1 MTRPLHSL
9 ALPIALAFSSVIA
22 AAQSPAEKTLLVR
35 AKSLAAG
42 GQLEIA
48 VQIWQQVLL
57 ADAAN
62 QEALAGIAKADME
75 MGKTGD
81 AEKYLQRL
89 RSAGGSAEEIAT
101 IKAMAGLRPQAER
114 LNDARRLAQ
123 VGRYPEALR
132 IYRNVF
138 GDQPPPSAYALAY
151 FDTEAAIPEERPQAI
166 AGLRKLK
173 EQFPGDFR
181 YAVTLGRVLTYDP
194 KTRPEGVAILRQYDK
209 VPEAHSALEQ
219 AETWNRQSTI
229 TVTTNSSESDQAK
242 SPAAAISPVARAYR
256 ALNAGHIEEAGR
268 EFQSVLVRQPG
279 NRAAQAGMGY
289 VYLQQKQFGQAASA
303 FEKARASG
311 AKGLEDAISTARF
324 WQSMAE
330 AGSALQAKDSAL
342 AMKSYRAA
350 LVLKPSD
357 GQALEGLAGALA
369 LAGDYAQAIR
379 LFEKIVQEE
388 PQDWNAWRGLFLA
401 QSSADDA
408 QGAQE
413 ALATDERMPEGIR
426 LKLASDFEYLRILA
440 QDNLAMGRGA
450 EAERVLQQALHLPFP
465 DEGRGLPVD
474 QQLQYAGLLMM
485 AKKYEAALRLY
496 RQAIALDEKHAE
508 PWLALIAAEHEIG
521 QDTEALATAGQT
533 PQLIRDQEQKD
544 PSFLALIGS
553 IYQSQGDMERAQTY
567 LEQALSAAA
576 FPRPKVAFQLASI
589 YTARGLYQKA
599 YPIYRDELEHNPDS
613 LQAWAGVLSTL
624 HQSAH
629 DQEAL
634 EKLEFMPEAVRLR
647 LEQEASY
654 LRTLA
659 AIQAASGRPEAAAG
673 TFLRLASVYR
683 KQKLPMPP
691 GDQLQY
697 GWLLLKIRDN
707 DRLYSVVSELSASQ
721 GLSKEQDTEARRL
734 WSSWSIQRANDTFAA
749 GDQRRSLAILQA
761 AAQSFPKDRNVENAL
776 AVDLRAG
783 EAKPALAIY
792 LTLDMSQATIAEY
805 QGAIGAALAAHD
817 RKRAAAWLQ
826 TAMDR
831 YHDDPIILKM
841 AAQLEQSRGHNTRA
855 AEYYKAALGAMGPP
869 AGTAAEAQ
877 FTPDQ
882 RLMELLVPGTR
893 LISSAFSGVETSQR
907 PGNSGM
913 APVTE
918 RQRIE
923 DQLAVIQGASSSWV
937 GGDSGVSYRSGQP
950 GYDRLAIYSAGL
962 EASNMIAPGLRTTV
976 ITRPVLLESGQAT
989 SAATFQQGTLP
1000 AGTLSGSQSASG
1012 LGGEIQVSTSSFGAA
1027 LGYSP
1032 HGFLVE
1038 NVIGRLSIHPQLA
1051 HFTLDFS
1058 RTPIL
1063 DTQLS
1068 YAGLRDLGSRS
1079 STSPGN
1085 IWGGMIA
1092 NSGELHLAFGD
1103 EKSGWYAQGGGQY
1116 ITGHHVEENRRVD
1129 GDSGI
1134 YWAVWNRPEYGHLS
1148 LGVNLFGMSY
1158 EHNLGY
1164 FTYGQGG
1171 YFSPGAYGLAG
1182 VPFTFNGHH
1191 GPRFHYRVA
1200 GSLGV
1205 QAFKEDASP
1214 FYPLDPVLQSRNNN
1228 PYYAENTT
1236 VGGNYNFAAEGAYL
1250 LAGHWYVGGFT
1261 EFNNSRDYASDKI
1274 GFFVRYVARPQ
1285 PALGDSGPTG
1295 LFPVEGLRPLQV
1307 P

>member
-1 MTRPLHSL
+1 M
-9 ALPIALAFSSVIA
+9 
-22 AAQSPAEKTLLVR
+22 PAGE
-35 AKSLAAG
+35 
-42 GQLEIA
+42 
-48 VQIWQQVLL
+48 
-57 ADAAN
+57 
-62 QEALAGIAKADME
+62 
-75 MGKTGD
+75 
-81 AEKYLQRL
+81 
-89 RSAGGSAEEIAT
+89 
-101 IKAMAGLRPQAER
+101 
-114 LNDARRLAQ
+114 
-123 VGRYPEALR
+123 
-132 IYRNVF
+132 
-138 GDQPPPSAYALAY
+138 
-151 FDTEAAIPEERPQAI
+151 
-166 AGLRKLK
+166 
-173 EQFPGDFR
+173 
-181 YAVTLGRVLTYDP
+181 
-194 KTRPEGVAILRQYDK
+194 
-209 VPEAHSALEQ
+209 
-219 AETWNRQSTI
+219 
-229 TVTTNSSESDQAK
+229 
-242 SPAAAISPVARAYR
+242 
-256 ALNAGHIEEAGR
+256 
-268 EFQSVLVRQPG
+268 
-279 NRAAQAGMGY
+279 
-289 VYLQQKQFGQAASA
+289 
-303 FEKARASG
+303 
-311 AKGLEDAISTARF
+311 
-324 WQSMAE
+324 
-330 AGSALQAKDSAL
+330 
-342 AMKSYRAA
+342 
-350 LVLKPSD
+350 
-357 GQALEGLAGALA
+357 
-369 LAGDYAQAIR
+369 
-379 LFEKIVQEE
+379 
-388 PQDWNAWRGLFLA
+388 
-401 QSSADDA
+401 
-408 QGAQE
+408 
-413 ALATDERMPEGIR
+413 
-426 LKLASDFEYLRILA
+426 
-440 QDNLAMGRGA
+440 
-450 EAERVLQQALHLPFP
+450 
-465 DEGRGLPVD
+465 
-474 QQLQYAGLLMM
+474 
-485 AKKYEAALRLY
+485 
-496 RQAIALDEKHAE
+496 
-508 PWLALIAAEHEIG
+508 
-521 QDTEALATAGQT
+521 
-533 PQLIRDQEQKD
+533 
-544 PSFLALIGS
+544 
-553 IYQSQGDMERAQTY
+553 
-567 LEQALSAAA
+567 
-576 FPRPKVAFQLASI
+576 
-589 YTARGLYQKA
+589 
-599 YPIYRDELEHNPDS
+599 
-613 LQAWAGVLSTL
+613 
-624 HQSAH
+624 
-629 DQEAL
+629 
-634 EKLEFMPEAVRLR
+634 
-647 LEQEASY
+647 
-654 LRTLA
+654 
-659 AIQAASGRPEAAAG
+659 
-673 TFLRLASVYR
+673 
-683 KQKLPMPP
+683 
-691 GDQLQY
+691 QLQY

-707 DRLYSVVSELSASQ
+707 DRLYSVVSGLSASQ
-721 GLSKEQDTEARRL
+721 GLSNEQQTELRRL
-734 WSSWSIQRANDTFAA
+734 WSSWSTQRANDMFAA

-776 AVDLRAG
+776 AGAYLRAG

-792 LTLDMSQATIAEY
+792 LTLDMSQGTIAEY
-805 QGAIGAALAAHD
+805 QGAIGAALAARD
-817 RKRAAAWLQ
+817 KKRAAAWLQ
-826 TAMDR
+826 IAMDR

-855 AEYYKAALGAMGPP
+855 AEYYKAALSAMGPP
-869 AGTAAEAQ
+869 AGTAEEAR

-882 RLMELLVPGTR
+882 RLMELLVPDAR
-893 LISSAFSGVETSQR
+893 SMSSAFSGVETSQR
-907 PGNSGM
+907 PGSSGT

-918 RQRIE
+918 RQQID

-950 GYDRLAIYSAGL
+950 GYDRLAIYSAGM
-962 EASNMIAPGLRTTV
+962 EGSNMIAPGVRTTV
-976 ITRPVLLESGQAT
+976 ITRPVLLESGQPT

-1000 AGTLSGSQSASG
+1000 AGTLPGSQSASG
-1012 LGGEIQVSTSSFGAA
+1012 LGVEIQVSTSSFGAA

-1085 IWGGMIA
+1085 IWGGVIA

-1134 YWAVWNRPEYGHLS
+1134 YWAIWNRPEYGHLS

-1250 LAGHWYVGGFT
+1250 LAGHWYVGGFS